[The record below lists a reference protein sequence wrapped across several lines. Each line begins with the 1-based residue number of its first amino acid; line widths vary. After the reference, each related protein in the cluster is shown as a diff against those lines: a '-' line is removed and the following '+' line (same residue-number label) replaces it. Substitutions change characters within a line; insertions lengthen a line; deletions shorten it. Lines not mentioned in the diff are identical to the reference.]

1 MAMFDKHKGSKESS
15 PTASEPRVSQ
25 PSPPSVSPAPAGST
39 DKVAMIGRGI
49 SISGDVTADSNLRVE
64 GVIEGR
70 SVQSSHDVEIAESG
84 RVIAGITAKVIKIA
98 GEVTG
103 DISGSEKVMIAR
115 SGRVQ
120 GNVVAPRVQLEDGA
134 LFRGSIDM
142 NPAPAADVKPVAS
155 KPAAVE
161 SSAKAPAAAASQGS
175 ETAIG
180 GPRKDSGLTL
190 KSG

>member
-1 MAMFDKHKGSKESS
+1 MFDKHKGSKESS
-15 PTASEPRVSQ
+15 PTASEPNVSK
-25 PSPPSVSPAPAGST
+25 PPASASAAPAAST

-49 SISGDVTADSNLRVE
+49 SISGDVTADSNLRIE

-84 RVIAGITAKVIKIA
+84 RVIAGVTAKVIKIA

-103 DISGSEKVMIAR
+103 DIAASEKVMIAR

-120 GNVVAPRVQLEDGA
+120 GNLVAPRVQLEDGA

-142 NPAPAADVKPVAS
+142 NPTSADEGKQVAS
-155 KPAAVE
+155 KPTVVD
-161 SSAKAPAAAASQGS
+161 SSAKAPSAGASKGS